1 MIILAVQRNGTTLV
15 WQNQAYIHM
24 YLYIHTRPGVPAQ
37 VLLERFHCRF
47 FSTELLFRMEPA
59 SSHCTSLR
67 SSRTLTDFYA
77 NFGYTQLSSHHQ
89 DRNLKTFPYCQGS
102 SLSQKGP
109 WNSKWYRLGRES
121 RLYCITNCAI
131 GPQKPTQDSSQE
143 LPLCK
148 HEDLGRLQDLPLGFS
163 WEHTAEHS
171 ASWTWVAWALWKW
184 CVAART
190 ELFGSV
196 LRDSPGK
203 KRRLVPHLLKHT
215 GTAIEN
221 IIHSVAMGA
230 KSHPLVKTKKSLNPQ
245 DYQNKPHRPELH

>member
-121 RLYCITNCAI
+121 RQYRITSCAI
-131 GPQKPTQDSSQE
+131 GPQKPTQDTAHKSSRFANTTTWADYKIYHWDLSGSIQLSTKPAEPGLHEPCGSDVSQHGQNCSGVCWGIVQE
-143 LPLCK
+143 RK
-148 HEDLGRLQDLPLGFS
+148 EG
-163 WEHTAEHS
+163 
-171 ASWTWVAWALWKW
+171 W
-184 CVAART
+184 C
-190 ELFGSV
+190 LIS
-196 LRDSPGK
+196 
-203 KRRLVPHLLKHT
+203 
-215 GTAIEN
+215 
-221 IIHSVAMGA
+221 
-230 KSHPLVKTKKSLNPQ
+230 
-245 DYQNKPHRPELH
+245 